1 MIEIKDVSKQFGKT
15 RAVDHVSF
23 SVKEENVFGL
33 IGTNGAGKSTM
44 LRMLAGV
51 LKPDAGLVLIDG
63 MQVYDNVNAKK
74 MFFFIGD
81 EPYFF
86 PMQLQETWRNT
97 TAVSLRHSA
106 ESPII
111 CIWRTSVWTAEGK

>member
-1 MIEIKDVSKQFGKT
+1 
-15 RAVDHVSF
+15 
-23 SVKEENVFGL
+23 
-33 IGTNGAGKSTM
+33 M

-51 LKPDAGLVLIDG
+51 LKPDTGLVLIDG

-86 PMQLQETWRNT
+86 PMQLQETWKNT
-97 TAVSLRHSA
+97 TAVFFRHSA